1 MSKHLVVTDSIY
13 NYLLDNSLRETVE
26 IQELRKL
33 SSRMPESKM
42 VSAPEATPFIAWLLK
57 LIKAERV
64 IEVGVYTGVTSLAIA
79 QSLDPLYLLA
89 MDSNKEWTKLAR
101 KAWEEAGVDHKIDLR
116 IGLAQDLLDEQ
127 LASGQGGTFDAVFI
141 DANKDGYMDYY
152 ERCFELIRPGGILI
166 FDNALMSGKVANQ
179 VHNELGVRV
188 MREVLKKLHRDLRMD
203 TSLIPVADGLA
214 LGIKR

>member
-26 IQELRKL
+26 IQELREI

-42 VSAPEATPFIAWLLK
+42 VSAPEATQFITWLLK

-89 MDSNKEWTKLAR
+89 MDSNKEWTKVAR
-101 KAWEEAGVDHKIDLR
+101 KAWKGAGVDHKIDLR

-127 LASGQGGTFDAVFI
+127 LANGQGGTFDAVFI

-152 ERCFELIRPGGILI
+152 ERCFDLIRPGGILI

-179 VHNELGVRV
+179 IHKELGVRV